1 MNNLVKGL
9 LIGLLVAIILIP
21 IVKWFWKRFDKP
33 SKAMIEH
40 KEEQQRQREEQRTW
54 HRIEQQVE
62 IENRAAETKALEDRR
77 RAELRERARPP
88 TEDVKS
94 EAFAALGTSEPL
106 KPIIRDDVIEHDQIR
121 QDIVI
126 EAPEEQGPQGPPDPE
141 LMMAMQS
148 DLNLEPSEEIP
159 ELEPKPEPETES
171 EPEPE
176 PEPEVEL
183 PPAPELPEIQESF
196 TGEDDWSDVNWH

>member
-9 LIGLLVAIILIP
+9 LIGLIVTVILVP
-21 IVKWFWKRFDKP
+21 IVKWFWKRFDRP

-40 KEEQQRQREEQRTW
+40 EEEQQRQREEQRTW
-54 HRIEQQVE
+54 NRIEREVE
-62 IENRAAETKALEDRR
+62 AERLAAETKALDDRMR
-77 RAELRERARPP
+77 VELRERARPP

-106 KPIIRDDVIEHDQIR
+106 RPVIRDDVIEHDQIR

-126 EAPEEQGPQGPPDPE
+126 EAPEGEGPPGPPVPE
-141 LMMAMQS
+141 LMRLMDS
-148 DLNLEPSEEIP
+148 DISDESEEVV
-159 ELEPKPEPETES
+159 S
-171 EPEPE
+171 EPEPEPEQETE

-183 PPAPELPEIQESF
+183 PPAPELPDIVESF
-196 TGEDDWSDVNWH
+196 SDDDDWYDVNWH